1 MNRACTVPA
10 VVVAASFMLACGSA
24 LASEPACYDAEV
36 SARIIRQT
44 PTVMVDCGDDC
55 IIMAW
60 PWIIDLNVRWVYSG
74 SVSRG
79 PVTVLA
85 VQHTYFSQPRNG
97 RRWWLRR
104 NSLGTYNIVQ
114 RNADEPLQRCLAD
127 AVPARPYISP
137 ADGQTLNDLR
147 REGEERYGADP
158 YD

>member
-1 MNRACTVPA
+1 MNRTRTCPA
-10 VVVAASFMLACGSA
+10 VVVAAFAMLTSGST
-24 LASEPACYDAEV
+24 LASEPDCYDAEV
-36 SARIIRQT
+36 SARITRQT
-44 PTVMVDCGDDC
+44 PTVIGGCGDDC

-74 SVSRG
+74 SVQRG

-114 RNADEPLQRCLAD
+114 PNPDEPLQRCLAD
-127 AVPARPYISP
+127 ALPARPFISP